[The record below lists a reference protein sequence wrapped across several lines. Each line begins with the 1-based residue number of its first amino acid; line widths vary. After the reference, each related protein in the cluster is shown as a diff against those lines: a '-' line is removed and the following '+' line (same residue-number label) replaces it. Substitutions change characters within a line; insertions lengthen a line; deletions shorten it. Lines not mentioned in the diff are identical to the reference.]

1 MEADM
6 AEQYDLVI
14 SGGRVIDPAN
24 NIDGVSDVA
33 VKDGKIAAV
42 AETLSA
48 NGAKTIDAAGK
59 LVIPG
64 MIDTHAHVYEHVSGR
79 FGMNPDL
86 VGVRSGVTTVIDQG
100 GPSCMTF
107 PGFRNFIAKPAKTN
121 VLAFIS
127 IYTVGGLEGHY
138 YPYLYGPGGVDA
150 AACAKAAAANS
161 DIVKGI
167 KAHAEPGG
175 ISRWGLETLELAK
188 EASREAGIPVYIHLG
203 ELWPT
208 EGGVDVNMDERL
220 PEIVALIE
228 EGDILAHPFT
238 RHPGGFV
245 NKEGKLHPIVN
256 EAIDKGVL
264 IDIGHGSHFSFDMAR
279 AVLDAGVLPN
289 TVGADMHGYNTHVP
303 AEAGT
308 PDDHPDD
315 EMHLFAGQAQFSMCH
330 AMTELMALGVYME
343 DTIPMVS
350 SQCAEMI
357 GMSDEL
363 GTLGVGRTADISV
376 LHDETGEWT
385 LHDNSDVQVTTNR
398 RLRPAFCIRAGE
410 YFEADAPILPV

>member
-1 MEADM
+1 MT
-6 AEQYDLVI
+6 EQYDLVI
-14 SGGRVIDPAN
+14 TGGRVIDPAN
-24 NIDGVSDVA
+24 NIDSKNDVA
-33 VKDGKIAAV
+33 VTSGKIMAV
-42 AETLSA
+42 GENLASEGKRS
-48 NGAKTIDAAGK
+48 IDATGK

-64 MIDTHAHVYEHVSGR
+64 MIDTHAHVFEHVSGR

-138 YPYLYGPGGVDA
+138 YPYLYGPGGIDV
-150 AACAKAAAANS
+150 AACAKAASANA
-161 DIVKGI
+161 DIVMGI

-175 ISRWGLETLELAK
+175 ISRWGLETLEMAK
-188 EASREAGIPVYIHLG
+188 NASRDAGIPVYIHLG

-208 EGGVDVNMDERL
+208 QDGVDVDMDARL

-279 AVLDAGVLPN
+279 RVLDAGVLPN

-308 PDDHPDD
+308 PDEHPDD
-315 EMHLFAGQAQFSMCH
+315 EMHLFAGQARFSMCH
-330 AMTELMALGVYME
+330 AMTELMAMGIKME

-350 SQCAEMI
+350 SHCADMI
-357 GMSDEL
+357 GMSDKL
-363 GTLGVGRTADISV
+363 GTLGIGRDADISV
-376 LHDETGEWT
+376 LHDESGNWT
-385 LHDNSDVQVTTNR
+385 LHDNSNVEVETTR
-398 RLRPAFCIRAGE
+398 RLRPAFCIRKGE
-410 YFEADAPILPV
+410 YFDADASILPA